1 MLCTNY
7 RLTITFGNLYFTKE
21 NFGSKY
27 FKILTYKILHVKSN
41 TSTLLSLKVKV
52 KYYYFPVKP
61 YIKEICSVINLISL
75 TTGR

>member
-21 NFGSKY
+21 NFGRKY
-27 FKILTYKILHVKSN
+27 LRTYKILHAKSN

-52 KYYYFPVKP
+52 KY
-61 YIKEICSVINLISL
+61 
-75 TTGR
+75 

>member
-27 FKILTYKILHVKSN
+27 FKILTYKILHAKSN

-52 KYYYFPVKP
+52 KY
-61 YIKEICSVINLISL
+61 
-75 TTGR
+75 